1 MHNGIFFNMLN
12 NWINQKLKHVKRML
26 TTVLESYDQ
35 DKTILMKA
43 ISSPERY
50 KPELKKNK
58 SKKKNTTLSLEI
70 RPTLNNKIS

>member
-1 MHNGIFFNMLN
+1 
-12 NWINQKLKHVKRML
+12 ML